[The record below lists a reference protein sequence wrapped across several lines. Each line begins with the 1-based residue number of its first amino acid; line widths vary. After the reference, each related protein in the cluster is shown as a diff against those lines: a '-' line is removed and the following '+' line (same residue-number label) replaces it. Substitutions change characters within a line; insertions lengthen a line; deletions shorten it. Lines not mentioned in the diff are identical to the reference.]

1 MPQEFPPIAGGVDYG
16 APAGGFAPM
25 PGFGGMPGGP
35 SEEEMRRQQEEMDA
49 QRRRMEEEQRRQ
61 MAKEALKTF
70 TRERGLTA
78 EQASQAVN
86 QMPRTEAPFDIKI
99 GMDEQGVSTLGGR
112 TKVQFSPRIGATF
125 GGAYAPGRAATGEVM
140 GQQTTINAPGQ
151 YAAQAG
157 YRSPFINVDVEY
169 APRRSDPFG
178 QFSGGFS
185 GRANMQTKW

>member
-1 MPQEFPPIAGGVDYG
+1 MPQEFPPIPGGADYG
-16 APAGGFAPM
+16 APVGGFAPM
-25 PGFGGMPGGP
+25 PGFSGMPVGP
-35 SEEEMRRQQEEMDA
+35 SEEDMRRQEEEMRA
-49 QRRRMEEEQRRQ
+49 EMQRREAEQRRQ
-61 MAKEALKTF
+61 MAREALKTF

-86 QMPRTEAPFDIKI
+86 QLPKTEAPFDLKI

-125 GGAYAPGRAATGEVM
+125 GGAYAPGRSATGELM
-140 GQQTTINAPGQ
+140 GQSTTINAPGQ

-178 QFSGGFS
+178 QFGGGFS